1 MENIVIGLLQ
11 FVILVAIS
19 PFIKTFIHKIKC
31 ILRGQ
36 KGPPLTQAYKDIYR
50 LFKKEVVISK
60 DASFISRIAPY
71 VVFVSTLW
79 AATFLPVINK
89 YTLLNFTGD
98 IIALAYILALGVFF
112 IALYGMDQASAFGG
126 LGSSREIT
134 IAALSEASFM
144 LIIFTFA
151 LQTGSTNIGEI
162 FEKVHQFGI
171 SHVPVSVAFA
181 LISLLIVSLA
191 ENARIPFDNPETHL
205 ELTMVHEAMILEASG
220 RHLALFE
227 LSSYIKLTIFLTL
240 ASNLFFPV
248 GFYKETSILFVIL
261 GVVMYILKMLLFAV
275 PIALIEMSMAK
286 FRFFRVPEIL
296 TLAFILSLISLII
309 YNT

>member
-1 MENIVIGLLQ
+1 MEYIAIGFLQ
-11 FVILVAIS
+11 FFVLVAIS

-36 KGPPLTQAYKDIYR
+36 KGPPLTQAYKDIYK
-50 LFKKEVVISK
+50 LLKKEAVISK
-60 DASFISRIAPY
+60 DSSFISRIAPY
-71 VVFVSTLW
+71 IVFISTTW
-79 AATFLPVINK
+79 SATFLPVINK
-89 YTLLNFTGD
+89 HTLLNFTGD

-112 IALYGMDQASAFGG
+112 MALYGMDQASAFGG
-126 LGSSREIT
+126 LGSSREVT

-162 FEKVHQFGI
+162 FERIHQFG
-171 SHVPVSVAFA
+171 VFTYPVSLSFA

-227 LSSYIKLTIFLTL
+227 LSSHIKLTIFITL
-240 ASNLFFPV
+240 ASNLFFPI
-248 GFYKETSILFVIL
+248 GFYKET
-261 GVVMYILKMLLFAV
+261 YILSIVLGIIFYIFKLIIFAV
-275 PIALIEMSMAK
+275 PVALIEMSIAK
-286 FRFFRVPEIL
+286 FRFFRVPEVL
-296 TLAFILSLISLII
+296 TLAFILSLISLIL
-309 YNT
+309 NNL

>member
-11 FVILVAIS
+11 FAILVAIS

-50 LFKKEVVISK
+50 LFKKEAVISK
-60 DASFISRIAPY
+60 DASFISRMAPY

-261 GVVMYILKMLLFAV
+261 GVVIYILKMLLFAV